1 VSTPSLEAL
10 DRLLELGGEPDDVLR
25 SATAVLA
32 DEPTV
37 AWAGIAFL
45 EEGDLVLGPA
55 TGEPDETR
63 RKRVPIAYNGDP
75 VGELWVDGEADQGLL
90 EQITVRIAAHV
101 LIGWDTRG
109 EGWDP

>member
-10 DRLLELGGEPDDVLR
+10 DRLLERGGEPDDVLR

-63 RKRVPIAYNGDP
+63 RTRVPIAYNGDP